1 MICPTCSW
9 PMVTQ
14 EAKAGFLSSSCLSPK
29 CARVCYIPLKED
41 GAKVKPMRGKF
52 NEHLGVQAVWRAPS
66 ETRSRLDDEFVPIG

>member
-14 EAKAGFLSSSCLSPK
+14 EAKAGFLSSSCLSGK

-41 GAKVKPMRGKF
+41 DDTNKVTTVLAKKIKVPSLTDVFELGDKPSFHRGGCF
-52 NEHLGVQAVWRAPS
+52 
-66 ETRSRLDDEFVPIG
+66 